1 MTRGKAVI
9 LPPTLGSQP
18 FTEERFRAVRFG
30 LPGTPGAGPNGRQIR
45 WAARDPLGHPANSP
59 GGQVTLPP
67 ESIRN
72 QAWLAPYRTDKPT
85 RVRFAITDVQK
96 SKWYLN
102 LYAPMK
108 LSGAFTGGASLEGEA
123 IDSVTGV
130 QLAERVPVE
139 EYSYIFKIKS
149 DFGDIVARGRDMLDL
164 RLRELNS
171 IESAKKLSKDP
182 HAVDGV
188 LDPLKDTGK
197 GLVLVVTEPLE
208 SLKRA
213 PRGFTR
219 MVNQYVDPADRRA
232 GSPERRKLAT
242 ELDCDPETDNP
253 ILKKLLDDMAV
264 QQFGGSLIT
273 RAAISFVPGLSVLP
287 TTAEIKDTSANSPPS
302 VINDEIDKE
311 LESAGV
317 EKSIRSRFCRS
328 TAFTTMQRLQLM
340 EQFKTL
346 EAAGDRTALLE
357 GAAEARTQAEALG
370 AIREGKML
378 VDIQKSKPI
387 LRLEFVGLPSAVL
400 GDGTHVVVCAYDY
413 VNDTQELADGVSA
426 YRASNPNVI
435 TAFVSADR
443 VSPAA
448 RKTLE
453 SANITVV
460 E

>member
-1 MTRGKAVI
+1 MSAGNLTLCVLVVWAVGICGCATTPKAPASRSQGEVAPIFQADQVIPPQLVRG
-9 LPPTLGSQP
+9 S
-18 FTEERFRAVRFG
+18 
-30 LPGTPGAGPNGRQIR
+30 N
-45 WAARDPLGHPANSP
+45 
-59 GGQVTLPP
+59 
-67 ESIRN
+67 
-72 QAWLAPYRTDKPT
+72 YR
-85 RVRFAITDVQK
+85 I
-96 SKWYLN
+96 
-102 LYAPMK
+102 
-108 LSGAFTGGASLEGEA
+108 
-123 IDSVTGV
+123 
-130 QLAERVPVE
+130 AERVPVE
-139 EYSYIFKIKS
+139 EYSYVFTIKS
-149 DFGDIVARGRDMLDL
+149 DFGDIVARSRDMLDL
-164 RLRELNS
+164 RLRELKS

-242 ELDCDPETDNP
+242 ELDCDPETANP

-287 TTAEIKDTSANSPPS
+287 TTAEIKDTIANSPPS

-311 LESAGV
+311 LEAAGV
-317 EKSIRSRFCRS
+317 EKSIRSRFCKS
-328 TAFTTMQRLQLM
+328 VAFTTMQRLQLM
-340 EQFKTL
+340 ESFKTL
-346 EAAGDRTALLE
+346 EGAGDRTALLE

-387 LRLEFVGLPSAVL
+387 LRLEFVGLPLAVL
-400 GDGTHVVVCAYDY
+400 GNGTHVVVCPYDY
-413 VNDTQELADGVSA
+413 VNGTQELADGVSA

-435 TAFVSADR
+435 TVFVSADR

-453 SANITVV
+453 SANIAVV
-460 E
+460 ERGLSNW